1 MALKPSLENGSH
13 LPTAG
18 GYDDGIFVNP
28 PGEDLGVH
36 CPVCLLVLR
45 EPHLLACCGGH
56 LCEVKPAMIN
66 SRNNYE
72 HSAVILLASSTDLYE
87 KDQEC
92 WQCLSLL

>member
-1 MALKPSLENGSH
+1 MALDATICNP
-13 LPTAG
+13 LPTG

-28 PGEDLGVH
+28 PEEDLGVH

-56 LCEVKPAMIN
+56 LCEVKLVMIN
-66 SRNNYE
+66 YE
-72 HSAVILLASSTDLYE
+72 PCVILLPSTGVYE